1 MAIRFRRQFA
11 AAIPIYSLFVCIVV
25 SGGTAC
31 AASFYAIKTA
41 GDGTQRYAFGWIAS
55 KKGDIDNGPWE
66 WGGTMDFH
74 RIRQDAETGDLF
86 VEPTEAEAAY
96 CSRKA
101 ELTGE
106 TVFAG
111 NVTTEKEKAV
121 LKTDQSELAA
131 LLYDLPK
138 TSGAFAVRAEL
149 EYSSEQEFGI
159 ALHTDE
165 GMEQGYFLRIRPSQ
179 HLMAWDMWPR
189 KEQGMYQWQI
199 DGDIP
204 YQIET
209 SRYIPKAEKYELLLI
224 KEGDICVVYL
234 NGKTALSTRLYDHK
248 GGKAGI
254 YITQDEIKIQKLEFL
269 TAE

>member
-1 MAIRFRRQFA
+1 M
-11 AAIPIYSLFVCIVV
+11 
-25 SGGTAC
+25 
-31 AASFYAIKTA
+31 
-41 GDGTQRYAFGWIAS
+41 
-55 KKGDIDNGPWE
+55 
-66 WGGTMDFH
+66 
-74 RIRQDAETGDLF
+74 
-86 VEPTEAEAAY
+86 
-96 CSRKA
+96 
-101 ELTGE
+101 
-106 TVFAG
+106 
-111 NVTTEKEKAV
+111 
-121 LKTDQSELAA
+121 
-131 LLYDLPK
+131 
-138 TSGAFAVRAEL
+138 
-149 EYSSEQEFGI
+149 
-159 ALHTDE
+159 HTDE

-179 HLMAWDMWPR
+179 HLMAWDVWPR